1 MRTPLLSI
9 RIRHSECP
17 ALHAGQQFDTITD
30 FDATVGAARR
40 AVRAGPQK
48 VAFVLTWRDGATF
61 HGQLDLDAQRP
72 EGLIPH
78 VTSACREVLRDPVHE
93 ALVPGAWVTV
103 ARLFDAAMAERLT
116 RVSRPMGREDRT
128 WTSQTL

>member
-17 ALHAGQQFDTITD
+17 ALHAGQQFDTIAE
-30 FDATVGAARR
+30 FDATVDAACRTVCSGSQR
-40 AVRAGPQK
+40 L
-48 VAFVLTWRDGATF
+48 AFVLTWKDGATF
-61 HGQLDLDAQRP
+61 HGRLDLGPRRS

-78 VTSACREVLRDPVHE
+78 VTSACREVLRDPAHE

-103 ARLFDAAMAERLT
+103 ARLYDAAMAERLARASPPVAKEDCT
-116 RVSRPMGREDRT
+116 R
-128 WTSQTL
+128 TSQTL